1 MTNDSTGNKKER
13 AKNEPKSGEKKASKS
28 GGNIDIHRII
38 ATNSHF
44 IKLPKG
50 GK

>member
-1 MTNDSTGNKKER
+1 MADDSTSNKKER
-13 AKNEPKSGEKKASKS
+13 AKNKPKRGEKMASKS